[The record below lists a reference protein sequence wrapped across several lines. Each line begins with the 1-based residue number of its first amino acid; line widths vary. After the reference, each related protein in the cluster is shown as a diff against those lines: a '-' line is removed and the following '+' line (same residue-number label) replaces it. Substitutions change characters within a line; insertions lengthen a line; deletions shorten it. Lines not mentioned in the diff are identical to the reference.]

1 MYRSRA
7 RAPERRSV
15 ARPSY
20 LSRRPDG
27 RYLLQIRLGKQAAA
41 IYGRPLLR
49 VSLRTADFREAR
61 RRLVDNLEWVVEVVQ
76 APDLEALGDILHH
89 RLGAYVVD
97 GAPGNERRLA
107 ERLAFEHQVRNY
119 IARAQE
125 RGYLFARH
133 FPGFASRWVDFVDQ
147 NKFAEAEI
155 TKDAGHRSYEAG
167 RADERDRASPAPI
180 HNQAD
185 MLPSFPLL
193 APVDPVALIERIVQD
208 ELARRLAPGP
218 APRPEPEHLPA
229 PPVAE
234 NAGGETADFSAD
246 KRLSAAAA
254 EFLKPVDRKRQR
266 TTKGR
271 SEAEPVIQFAVDF
284 FGNPFFN
291 NLAREDWARLDEAL
305 TDIPKTKNI
314 PRKLAGTLFSR
325 YKYAEQHGWSELT
338 RITEKNIKAKY
349 WGGLYKFID
358 WAIVEKIYR
367 GPRPQFECID
377 PENMAS
383 LPRDAFEDEELLNL
397 LRLPLFTGCRN
408 RSHVWKPGGYFVQSA
423 IYWGFLICIFTGMRP
438 GEVGQLE
445 CSQIRTD
452 GTFYYFDLRDFD
464 ARDGRV
470 ALKDLR
476 NLKTNAAGRVVPIH
490 PILIELGLLDRM
502 QELVDQEEKRLFPE
516 WKKYTRKDG
525 TARWSQP
532 LSKSWQ
538 YVKRILKIE
547 RADVSLYSTRHFFAD
562 LLDNEAIAQRT
573 RDRIL
578 GHVGDVSRRYGR
590 KGILDPA
597 VAGLIETLEP
607 PVIKAAREILLGA
620 KTKADSD
627 ELTILK
633 TYSAHR

>member
-1 MYRSRA
+1 
-7 RAPERRSV
+7 
-15 ARPSY
+15 
-20 LSRRPDG
+20 
-27 RYLLQIRLGKQAAA
+27 
-41 IYGRPLLR
+41 
-49 VSLRTADFREAR
+49 
-61 RRLVDNLEWVVEVVQ
+61 VDNLEWVVELVQ

-125 RGYLFARH
+125 RGYPFARH

-167 RADERDRASPAPI
+167 RADERDRASRAPI

-185 MLPSFPLL
+185 MLPSSPLL
-193 APVDPVALIERIVQD
+193 APIDPVALIERIVQD
-208 ELARRLAPGP
+208 ELAKRLAPGP
-218 APRPEPEHLPA
+218 APRPEAELLPA

-234 NAGGETADFSAD
+234 NASGENADFSADMRLSVAAAPRPEAEHLPAPPAAEHASGETADFSTD
-246 KRLSAAAA
+246 MRLSAAAA
-254 EFLKPVDRKRQR
+254 EFLKPVDRKRRR

-271 SEAEPVIQFAVDF
+271 SEAKPVIQFAVEFLGD
-284 FGNPFFN
+284 PFFN
-291 NLAREDWARLDEAL
+291 NLAREDWARMDEAL

-325 YKYAEQHGWSELT
+325 YKYAEQYGWTELT

-349 WGGLYKFID
+349 WSGLYKFID
-358 WAIVEKIYR
+358 WAIVEKIYH
-367 GPRPQFECID
+367 GPRPKFECID

-408 RSHVWKPGGYFVQSA
+408 RSHIWKPGGYFVQSA

-502 QELVDQEEKRLFPE
+502 QELVDQGEKRLFPE
-516 WKKYTRKDG
+516 WKKYNRNDG
-525 TARWSQP
+525 TERWSQP

-538 YVKRILKIE
+538 YVKKIMMIN
-547 RADVSLYSTRHFFAD
+547 RADVCLYSTRHFFAD

-590 KGILDPA
+590 KGILNPT
-597 VAGLIETLEP
+597 VAGLIEALEP

-620 KTKADSD
+620 KAKADRD
-627 ELTILK
+627 ELTVLK

>member
-1 MYRSRA
+1 M
-7 RAPERRSV
+7 
-15 ARPSY
+15 
-20 LSRRPDG
+20 
-27 RYLLQIRLGKQAAA
+27 
-41 IYGRPLLR
+41 
-49 VSLRTADFREAR
+49 
-61 RRLVDNLEWVVEVVQ
+61 
-76 APDLEALGDILHH
+76 
-89 RLGAYVVD
+89 
-97 GAPGNERRLA
+97 
-107 ERLAFEHQVRNY
+107 
-119 IARAQE
+119 
-125 RGYLFARH
+125 
-133 FPGFASRWVDFVDQ
+133 
-147 NKFAEAEI
+147 
-155 TKDAGHRSYEAG
+155 
-167 RADERDRASPAPI
+167 
-180 HNQAD
+180 
-185 MLPSFPLL
+185 
-193 APVDPVALIERIVQD
+193 
-208 ELARRLAPGP
+208 
-218 APRPEPEHLPA
+218 
-229 PPVAE
+229 
-234 NAGGETADFSAD
+234 
-246 KRLSAAAA
+246 AAA
-254 EFLKPVDRKRQR
+254 EFLKPADRKRQR
-266 TTKGR
+266 RTKGR
-271 SEAEPVIQFAVDF
+271 SEAEPVIQFAVEF
-284 FGNPFFN
+284 FGDPVFN
-291 NLAREDWARLDEAL
+291 NLMLDDWARLDEAL
-305 TDIPKTKNI
+305 TDIPKTKKI
-314 PRKLAGTLFSR
+314 PRELANTLFGR
-325 YKYAEQHGWSELT
+325 FKYAEQHGWSGLT
-338 RITEKNIKAKY
+338 RITEKTIKAKY

-358 WAIVEKIYR
+358 WAITQKIYR

-377 PENMAS
+377 PENMVS

-408 RSHVWKPGGYFVQSA
+408 RSHIWKAGEYFVQSA

-464 ARDGRV
+464 APDGRV

-516 WKKYTRKDG
+516 WEKYIRKDG

-538 YVKRILKIE
+538 YVKKILKIE

-620 KTKADSD
+620 KAKADGG
-627 ELTILK
+627 ELTVLK
-633 TYSAHR
+633 TYPAHRKE

>member
-1 MYRSRA
+1 M
-7 RAPERRSV
+7 

-20 LSRRPDG
+20 LGRRPDG
-27 RYLLQIRLGKQAAA
+27 RYCIQIRLGKRAAA

-49 VSLRTADFREAR
+49 VSLRTADFLEAR
-61 RRLVDNLEWVVEVVQ
+61 RRLVDNLGWVVEVVQ
-76 APDLEALGDILHH
+76 AADLEALGDILHH
-89 RLGAYVVD
+89 RLGVYVVD

-125 RGYLFARH
+125 RGYPFARH
-133 FPGFASRWVDFVDQ
+133 FPDFASRWVDFVDQ

-155 TKDAGHRSYEAG
+155 AKDVGRRSYEAG
-167 RADERDRASPAPI
+167 RADERAATTQAQS
-180 HNQAD
+180 HNQPA
-185 MLPSFPLL
+185 MLSSSPLL
-193 APVDPVALIERIVQD
+193 APLDPVALIERIVQD
-208 ELARRLAPGP
+208 EVARRLASGP
-218 APRPEPEHLPA
+218 APRAEPEHLALPPA
-229 PPVAE
+229 GGD
-234 NAGGETADFSAD
+234 AGGETAVRSGD
-246 KRLSAAAA
+246 KRMSVAAAD
-254 EFLKPVDRKRQR
+254 FLKPADRKRQR
-266 TTKGR
+266 RTKGR
-271 SEAEPVIQFAVDF
+271 SDAEPVVRFAVEF
-284 FGNPFFN
+284 FGDPVFN
-291 NLAREDWARLDEAL
+291 NLMPDDWTRLDEAL
-305 TDIPKTKNI
+305 TDIPKTKGI
-314 PRKLAGTLFSR
+314 PRDQAISLFGR
-325 YKYAEQHGWSELT
+325 FKYAEQHGWSELT
-338 RITEKNIKAKY
+338 RITEKTIKAKY

-358 WAIVEKIYR
+358 WAIAAKIYR
-367 GPRPQFECID
+367 GPRPQFECVD

-383 LPRDAFEDEELLNL
+383 LPRDAFEDEELLSL

-408 RSHVWKPGGYFVQSA
+408 RLHVWKPGEYFVQSA
-423 IYWGFLICIFTGMRP
+423 IYWDFLICIFTGMRP

-502 QELVDQEEKRLFPE
+502 QELIDQGEKRLFPE
-516 WKKYTRKDG
+516 WEKYTRKDG
-525 TARWSQP
+525 TVRWSQP

-538 YVKRILKIE
+538 YLKKILKIE

-578 GHVGDVSRRYGR
+578 GHAGDVSRRYGR

-597 VAGLIETLEP
+597 VAGLIEALEP
-607 PVIKAAREILLGA
+607 PVIKTAREILLGA
-620 KTKADSD
+620 KAKADRG
-627 ELTILK
+627 EFTVLK
-633 TYSAHR
+633 TYPAHRQG

>member
-1 MYRSRA
+1 M
-7 RAPERRSV
+7 

-27 RYLLQIRLGKQAAA
+27 RYCIQIRLGKRAAA

-49 VSLRTADFREAR
+49 VSLRTSDFAEAR
-61 RRLVDNLEWVVEVVQ
+61 RRLVDNLEWAVEVVE
-76 APDLEALGDILHH
+76 APDLEALGNILHH
-89 RLGAYVVD
+89 RLGVYVGD

-107 ERLAFEHQVRNY
+107 ERLAFEHQARTF

-125 RGYLFARH
+125 RGYPFARH
-133 FPGFASRWVDFVDQ
+133 FPGFANCWVDFVDQ
-147 NKFAEAEI
+147 NTAGEAEI
-155 TKDAGHRSYEAG
+155 AKNVARGAYEAG
-167 RADERDRASPAPI
+167 RTDERATTAEAQNRIRPPMVSSIP
-180 HNQAD
+180 
-185 MLPSFPLL
+185 L
-193 APVDPVALIERIVQD
+193 APLDPVALIERIVQD
-208 ELARRLAPGP
+208 EVARRLAPWP
-218 APRPEPEHLPA
+218 APRAEPEHLALPPA
-229 PPVAE
+229 GDD
-234 NAGGETADFSAD
+234 AGGEEAVSSAD
-246 KRLSAAAA
+246 KCMSVAAT
-254 EFLKPVDRKRQR
+254 EFLKPADRKRQR
-266 TTKGR
+266 RTKGR
-271 SEAEPVIQFAVDF
+271 SEAEPVIRFAVEF
-284 FGNPFFN
+284 FGDPVFN
-291 NLAREDWARLDEAL
+291 NLTPDDWKRLDEAL
-305 TDIPKTKNI
+305 TDIPKTKGI
-314 PRKLAGTLFSR
+314 PREHANTLLARF
-325 YKYAEQHGWSELT
+325 KYAEQHGWAELT
-338 RITEKNIKAKY
+338 RITEKTIKAKY

-358 WAIVEKIYR
+358 WAIAEKIYR
-367 GPRPQFECID
+367 RPRPEFECID
-377 PENMAS
+377 PDNMAS
-383 LPRDAFEDEELLNL
+383 LPRDAFEDEELLEL

-408 RSHVWKPGGYFVQSA
+408 RLHIWKPGEYFVQSA

-476 NLKTNAAGRVVPIH
+476 NLKSNAAGRVVPIH

-502 QELVDQEEKRLFPE
+502 RELLDQDETRLFPE
-516 WKKYTRKDG
+516 WEKYTRRDG
-525 TARWSQP
+525 TVRWSQP

-538 YVKRILKIE
+538 YVKKILKIG

-578 GHVGDVSRRYGR
+578 GHAGDVSRRYGR

-607 PVIKAAREILLGA
+607 PVIKTAREILLGA
-620 KTKADSD
+620 KSKADCS
-627 ELTILK
+627 ELTVLK
-633 TYSAHR
+633 TYSAHRRG

>member
-1 MYRSRA
+1 
-7 RAPERRSV
+7 V

-27 RYLLQIRLGKQAAA
+27 RYCIQIRLGKRAAA

-49 VSLRTADFREAR
+49 VSLRTSDFPEAR
-61 RRLVDNLEWVVEVVQ
+61 RRLVDNLEWVVEVVE
-76 APDLEALGDILHH
+76 APDLEALGGILHH
-89 RLGAYVVD
+89 RLGVYVGD
-97 GAPGNERRLA
+97 GAPRNERRLA
-107 ERLAFEHQVRNY
+107 ERLAFEHQIRTY

-125 RGYLFARH
+125 RGYLFAQH
-133 FPGFASRWVDFVDQ
+133 FPGFANSWVDYVDQ
-147 NKFAEAEI
+147 NKAGEAEI
-155 TKDAGHRSYEAG
+155 AKNVARRAYEAG
-167 RADERDRASPAPI
+167 RTDERATTAEAQHDMQPAMVSSIP
-180 HNQAD
+180 
-185 MLPSFPLL
+185 L
-193 APVDPVALIERIVQD
+193 APLDPVALIERIVQD
-208 ELARRLAPGP
+208 EVARRLAPRP
-218 APRPEPEHLPA
+218 APRAEPEHLALPPA
-229 PPVAE
+229 ADD
-234 NAGGETADFSAD
+234 AGGEAAAMSGD
-246 KRLSAAAA
+246 KCMSVAAA
-254 EFLKPVDRKRQR
+254 EFLQPADRKRQR
-266 TTKGR
+266 RTKGR
-271 SEAEPVIQFAVDF
+271 SEAEPVIRFAVEFLGD
-284 FGNPFFN
+284 PVFN
-291 NLAREDWARLDEAL
+291 YLTPDDWKRLDEAL
-305 TDIPKTKNI
+305 TDIPKTKAI
-314 PRKLAGTLFSR
+314 PREHANTLFAR
-325 YKYAEQHGWSELT
+325 FKYAEQHGWADLT
-338 RITEKNIKAKY
+338 RITEKTIKAKY

-358 WAIVEKIYR
+358 WAIAEKIYR
-367 GPRPQFECID
+367 RPKPEFECID

-383 LPRDAFEDEELLNL
+383 LPRDAFEDEELLEL

-408 RSHVWKPGGYFVQSA
+408 RLHIWKPGEYFVQSA

-476 NLKTNAAGRVVPIH
+476 NLKSNAAGRVIPIH

-502 QELVDQEEKRLFPE
+502 QELLDQGETRLFPE
-516 WKKYTRKDG
+516 WEKYTRRDG
-525 TARWSQP
+525 TVRWSQP

-538 YVKRILKIE
+538 YVKKILKIE

-578 GHVGDVSRRYGR
+578 GHAGDVSRRYGR

-607 PVIKAAREILLGA
+607 PVIKTAREILLGA
-620 KTKADSD
+620 KSKADCGG
-627 ELTILK
+627 LTVLK
-633 TYSAHR
+633 TYSAHRQR

>member
-1 MYRSRA
+1 
-7 RAPERRSV
+7 V

-27 RYLLQIRLGKQAAA
+27 RYCIQIRLGKHAAT

-49 VSLRTADFREAR
+49 VSLRTSDFAEAR
-61 RRLVDNLEWVVEVVQ
+61 RRLVDNLEWVVEVVE
-76 APDLEALGDILHH
+76 APDLEALGGILQY
-89 RLGAYVVD
+89 RLGVYVGD
-97 GAPGNERRLA
+97 GVPGNERRLA
-107 ERLAFEHQVRNY
+107 ERLAFEHQVRTY
-119 IARAQE
+119 IARAHE

-133 FPGFASRWVDFVDQ
+133 FPGFSNCWVDFVDQ

-155 TKDAGHRSYEAG
+155 AKNVGRRSYEAG
-167 RADERDRASPAPI
+167 RADERAATQAQS
-180 HNQAD
+180 HNQPA
-185 MLPSFPLL
+185 LLSNSPRL
-193 APVDPVALIERIVQD
+193 APLDPVALIERIVQN
-208 ELARRLAPGP
+208 EVARHLAPGP
-218 APRPEPEHLPA
+218 APQAEPEHLALPPA
-229 PPVAE
+229 GDD
-234 NAGGETADFSAD
+234 AGGEGAVRSGD
-246 KRLSAAAA
+246 KRMSVAAA
-254 EFLKPVDRKRQR
+254 EFLKPADRKRQR
-266 TTKGR
+266 RTKGR
-271 SEAEPVIQFAVDF
+271 SEAEPVVRFAVEF
-284 FGNPFFN
+284 FGDPIFN
-291 NLAREDWARLDEAL
+291 SLMPGDWRRLDEAL
-305 TDIPKTKNI
+305 TDIPKTKGI
-314 PRKLAGTLFSR
+314 PREEAKTLFGR
-325 YKYAEQHGWSELT
+325 FKYAEQLGWTELT
-338 RITEKNIKAKY
+338 RITEKTIKAKY
-349 WGGLYKFID
+349 WTGLYKFID
-358 WAIVEKIYR
+358 WAIAEKIYR

-397 LRLPLFTGCRN
+397 LGLPLFTGCRN
-408 RSHVWKPGGYFVQSA
+408 RLHVWKPGKYFVQSA

-476 NLKTNAAGRVVPIH
+476 NLKSNAAGRVVPIH

-502 QELVDQEEKRLFPE
+502 QDLLDKEQTRLFPE
-516 WKKYTRKDG
+516 WEKYTRGDG
-525 TARWSQP
+525 TVRWSQP

-538 YVKRILKIE
+538 YVKTILKIK

-578 GHVGDVSRRYGR
+578 GHAGDVSRRYGR

-597 VAGLIETLEP
+597 VARLIETLEP
-607 PVIKAAREILLGA
+607 PVIKTVREILVGA
-620 KTKADSD
+620 KTKADRG
-627 ELTILK
+627 EFTVLK
-633 TYSAHR
+633 TYL